1 MNRNQHQFQRGPA
14 LKARDIRARFLSFFA
29 ERGHVVVAS
38 SSLVPHD
45 DPTLKFTNAGMNQF
59 KGVFL
64 GLEKRDYVRAAS
76 CQKCMRVSGKHNDL
90 EEVGKDARHHTF
102 FEMLGNWS
110 FGDYYKRESI
120 VWGWEFL
127 TGVMGLDKSRL
138 WVSVYKDDDESF
150 AIWRDEV
157 GLPPERIIRL
167 GDLSLGD
174 EENFWSMADTGPCG
188 PCTEIHYD
196 QGEQAKCDHP
206 KGCFVGV
213 CSCDR
218 WLELWNHVF
227 MEFDRQQDGTLN
239 PLPMKSVDTGL
250 GFERLVAVLQ
260 GKQSN
265 YETDIFTPMI
275 RRMEEISG
283 KKAEGEA
290 RISMQVVADHA
301 RACAFTVADGAIPS
315 NQDRGYV
322 VRRILRRAARHG
334 HLLGVDE
341 PFLWRIAEVV
351 IDEMGDAYPE
361 LRERRARILDVI
373 RKEEERFIR
382 TLHSGLQVYGDIRDG
397 MRRAGRDRL
406 TGEEAFKLHDT
417 FGFPVDLTAIV
428 AAEDGFTVDHAG
440 FEACM
445 EQQRAKS
452 GTEAVYREGLGAW
465 RPLEGRDLDG
475 FRSRFTGYDAVAGEG
490 RAMAVRPAGRD
501 PEGNDVA
508 HVVLDQTPFY
518 AESGGQAGDTGTLEL
533 LPMGTRLEVIGT
545 VPSEEGPALVVRG
558 GAEELADALAAA
570 TAVRQHVDSAAR
582 LATMRHHTATHLL
595 HAALRRVLGEHV
607 EQAGSV
613 VDPHRLRFDFRHD
626 QALKPEELAK
636 VERLVQERVLDNRP
650 VIRHQDMAI
659 DDARKRG
666 AMALFGEKYG
676 DRVRVIEIHDGAQ
689 PVPGAAADAGSLFS
703 LELCGGTHCLATGD
717 IGPFRITSE
726 GSVSAGVRR
735 IEAVAGDVAQEMIRR
750 EHDELRRLGG
760 LLRAD
765 GGDYATQVAALLNEQ
780 KLLRRELSGMKQ
792 DSARAGLEEALA
804 SPVPVAG
811 LRMVC
816 AMVAVADKDAFLK
829 LADHARDRL
838 GSGGVVVLGAD
849 LEGKPTVLVTVT
861 PELAEA
867 GRLHAGNIVKA
878 LAASVGGKGGG
889 RPNLAQAG
897 LPDASALERV
907 LGGAAHAVAAH
918 LDA

>member
-1 MNRNQHQFQRGPA
+1 

-29 ERGHVVVAS
+29 ERGHTVVAS

-45 DPTLKFTNAGMNQF
+45 DPTIKFTNAGMNQF
-59 KGVFL
+59 KAVFL

-110 FGDYYKRESI
+110 FGDYYKRDSI

-150 AIWRDEV
+150 DIWRDV
-157 GLPPERIIRL
+157 IGLPPERIIRL
-167 GDLSLGD
+167 GDLAAGD

-188 PCTEIHYD
+188 PCTEIYYD
-196 QGEQAKCDHP
+196 QGESMKCAHP

-213 CSCDR
+213 CDCDR

-227 MEFDRQQDGTLN
+227 MEFDRQPGGALN
-239 PLPMKSVDTGL
+239 PLPMKSVDTGM

-275 RRMEEISG
+275 SAMEAISG
-283 KKAEGEA
+283 KRAEGEA
-290 RISMQVVADHA
+290 RISMQVIADHA
-301 RACAFTVADGAIPS
+301 RACAFTVADGAIPG

-334 HLLGVDE
+334 HLLGVEE
-341 PFLWRIAEVV
+341 PFLWRVADVV
-351 IDEMGDAYPE
+351 INEMGDAYPE
-361 LRERRARILDVI
+361 LVERRARILDVI

-382 TLHSGLQVYGDIRDG
+382 TLRSGLLVYGEIRDA
-397 MRRAGRDRL
+397 MRAGGRTQL

-428 AAEDGFTVDHAG
+428 AEEDGFTVDQAG
-440 FEACM
+440 FETCM

-452 GTEAVYREGLGAW
+452 GVETVYREGLGAW
-465 RPLEGRDLDG
+465 RPLPGRELAG
-475 FRSRFTGYDAVAGEG
+475 FHSLFTGYDAVEGEG
-490 RAMAVRPAGRD
+490 APVALRPAGHD
-501 PEGNDVA
+501 EEGFE
-508 HVVLDQTPFY
+508 VVHLLLDRTPFY
-518 AESGGQAGDTGTLEL
+518 GESGGQVGDRGILEL
-533 LPMGTRLEVIGT
+533 LPVRSRLEVIGT
-545 VPSEEGPALVVRG
+545 IVVEEGPALIVRG
-558 GAEELADALAAA
+558 GIEELADALAAA
-570 TAVRQHVDSAAR
+570 TGVRQRVDSPAR

-595 HAALRRVLGEHV
+595 HAALRQVLGDHV

-626 QALKPEELAK
+626 QPVKSEELAR

-650 VIRHQDMAI
+650 VIRHQDLALEE
-659 DDARKRG
+659 ARKRG

-676 DRVRVIEIHDGAQ
+676 ERVRAIEIHAGAQ
-689 PVPGAAADAGSLFS
+689 PVPGAASDAGSLFS

-717 IGPFRITSE
+717 IGPFRIVSE

-735 IEAVAGDVAQEMIRR
+735 IEAVAGDVAQALIQR
-750 EHDELRRLGG
+750 ERDELRQLGG

-765 GGDYATQVAALLNEQ
+765 GGGYATQVSALLAEQ
-780 KLLRRELSGMKQ
+780 KQLRRELAGLKQ

-804 SPVPVAG
+804 SPAPVAG

-816 AMVAVADKDAFLK
+816 AMVASADKDAFLK

-838 GSGGVVVLGAD
+838 GQGGVVVLGAD
-849 LEGKPTVLVTVT
+849 LDGKPTVLVTVT
-861 PELAEA
+861 PDLADG
-867 GRLHAGNIVKA
+867 GRLHAGNLVKA

-897 LPDASALERV
+897 LPDAAGLDRV
-907 LGGAAHAVAAH
+907 LAGAAHAVAAH